1 MIDKDEVAASVIATP
16 HLHVIENAPLH
27 ERILQLHRIDKS
39 SITLSEQLRGG
50 GAGLPRQTAVLLM
63 LLSELV
69 ALGCVQP
76 RSRPQSFWAV
86 TVAEVAKYSVRAAS
100 APVMPE
106 VPSAVQ

>member
-1 MIDKDEVAASVIATP
+1 
-16 HLHVIENAPLH
+16 
-27 ERILQLHRIDKS
+27 
-39 SITLSEQLRGG
+39 
-50 GAGLPRQTAVLLM
+50 M
-63 LLSELV
+63 LLPELV

-106 VPSAVQ
+106 VPSAEQ